1 MKRYYLGIDNGTTGT
16 TALLLDENWE
26 QAGRGYCPLTQVYP
40 ADGWV
45 EQDAEEIW
53 RSVLA
58 AVEAACRDAGA
69 QPQQIACLGL
79 DNVGETVVLWDRRSG
94 KPLCNAIVW
103 QDRRTAKTC
112 DAMKEEH
119 GDFVMKRAGVHI
131 DPYFSATKIRWMLDH
146 VDGAREKLVA
156 GDLLAG
162 TMDAWLFW
170 NMTRGALFATDFS
183 TASRTLLMNL
193 HTGQWDDGLLDLFGV
208 PKPILPEIRGSAGLY
223 GYTDPDVFLGVRIPI
238 AGGIVDQQAALFGH
252 ACFTPGMA
260 KCTYGTGCFLLM
272 NTGSTPIASPHG
284 LLTTAAWQLD
294 GKKIYALD
302 GGVYVAG
309 AAIQWLRDKL
319 KIIEN
324 TAQTEQMAVEAGS
337 SGGVYF
343 VPAFSGLAA
352 PHWDSYAR
360 GTMVG
365 ITGATTREHIVRA
378 ALEASAYQVKDILD
392 AMNADT
398 GLAVPRLR
406 VDGGSVVNR
415 FLMQFQADL
424 LGIPIDVPQ
433 ITEVSALGAAYL
445 GAVGAGHAEPADIAA
460 NWKLARTYE
469 PAMSEDERKTL
480 MHKWHRAVERAK
492 DWIEE

>member
-16 TALLLDENWE
+16 TALLLDEDWK
-26 QAGRGYCPLTQVYP
+26 QAGRGYCPLTSSYP

-53 RSVLA
+53 RSVLT

-69 QPQQIACLGL
+69 TPQQIACLGL
-79 DNVGETVVLWDRRSG
+79 DNVGETVAVWDRQTG
-94 KPLCNAIVW
+94 KPLCKAIVW

-131 DPYFSATKIRWMLDH
+131 DPYFSATKIHWILDNIPE
-146 VDGAREKLVA
+146 AREKLAA
-156 GDLLAG
+156 GRLLAG
-162 TMDAWLFW
+162 TMDAWIFW
-170 NMTRGALFATDFS
+170 NMTRGNLFATDFS
-183 TASRTLLMNL
+183 TASRTMLMNL
-193 HTGQWDDGLLDLFGV
+193 REGQWDDGLLDLFSV
-208 PKPILPEIRGSAGLY
+208 PGSILPEIHNSAEIL
-223 GYTDPDVFLGVRIPI
+223 GYTDPEAFFGVRIPI
-238 AGGIVDQQAALFGH
+238 GGGIVDQQSALFGH

-272 NTGSTPIASPHG
+272 NTGDRPAVSSHG
-284 LLTTAAWQLD
+284 LLTTAAWQL
-294 GKKIYALD
+294 GGEKTYALD

-319 KIIEN
+319 KIIES
-324 TAQTEQMAVEAGS
+324 ASQTEQMALEAGS
-337 SGGVYF
+337 NGGVYF

-392 AMNADT
+392 AMNADA
-398 GLAVPRLR
+398 GLAIPRLR

-433 ITEVSALGAAYL
+433 ITETSALGAAYL
-445 GAVGAGHAEPADIAA
+445 GALGTGHAELADIAA

-469 PAMSEDERKTL
+469 PAMSEDERQTL
-480 MHKWHRAVERAK
+480 MRKWHRAVERAK
-492 DWIEE
+492 GWIED